1 MSKTLLTGCRI
12 FDGTGSDLRNQDLLI
27 EGETLRLVGPG
38 AEAGADE
45 TVDLAGATVLPG
57 FIDSHVHVCL
67 STLDLIA
74 NLGYPFSYQFF
85 LAERNLRRTLDVGIT
100 TVRDASGADL
110 GIQRAVDDGLIDGP
124 ALRISIIA
132 LSQTGGHGDH
142 WLPSGNVPEV
152 LKAHPGRPSGIVD
165 GPDEARKRV
174 RELIRDGANFIK
186 VNTSGGVFSPRDNPA
201 HAHFTQEELDAIVG
215 EAARVDIPSMAHAHG
230 AAGIKAAVRAGVR
243 SIEHGTELDDEAIKL
258 MLDNGT
264 WLVPT
269 LGVSQFII
277 DRIDQGAAVAP
288 GIAEKAKSNHQLRA
302 DSFRRAVEAGV
313 RVAMGSD
320 SAAEMHGGNLI
331 ELRLMHEGGMAPLQ
345 VLEAATRSSAELLG
359 IDDRVG
365 TIADGK
371 QADLVVV
378 GGDPLDFAAYPGN
391 VRRVYRRGRL
401 VRQYPAGPAAV

>member
-1 MSKTLLTGCRI
+1 MATTLLTGARI
-12 FDGTGSDLRNQDLLI
+12 FDGTGADLRAQDLVI
-27 EGETLRLVGPG
+27 DGETLRLD
-38 AEAGADE
+38 AGGDADE
-45 TVDLAGATVLPG
+45 TVDLTGATVLPG
-57 FIDSHVHVCL
+57 FIDAHVHVCL
-67 STLDLIA
+67 SNLDLMA

-85 LAERNLRRTLDVGIT
+85 LAERNLRKTLDAGIT

-142 WLPSGNVPEV
+142 WLPSGNAPEI
-152 LKAHPGRPSGIVD
+152 LLEHPGRPSGIVD

-215 EAARVDIPSMAHAHG
+215 EAARVEVPTMAHAHG
-230 AAGIKAAVRAGVR
+230 AAGIKAAIRAGVR
-243 SIEHGTELDDEAIKL
+243 SVEHGTDLDDEAIAL
-258 MLDNGT
+258 MLEHGT

-288 GIAEKAKSNHQLRA
+288 GIAEKARANHAMRA
-302 DSFRRAVEAGV
+302 DSFKRAVDAGV
-313 RVAMGSD
+313 RIAMGSD
-320 SAAEMHGGNLI
+320 AAAEMHGKNLV
-331 ELRLMHEGGMAPLQ
+331 ELRLMAEGGLAPLR
-345 VLEAATRSSAELLG
+345 VLEAATGSAARLLG
-359 IDDRVG
+359 IEERVG
-365 TIADGK
+365 TIADGR

-378 GGDPLDFAAYPGN
+378 GGDPFDFSAYPAN
-391 VRRVYRRGRL
+391 ILRVYRKGKL
-401 VRQYPAGPAAV
+401 VRRGPQPSGQPV

>member
-27 EGETLRLVGPG
+27 EGETLRLVSPG
-38 AEAGADE
+38 AQTGADE
-45 TVDLAGATVLPG
+45 TVDLTGATVLPG

-85 LAERNLRRTLDVGIT
+85 LAERNLRRTLDAGIT

-152 LKAHPGRPSGIVD
+152 LKEHPGRPSGIVD

-201 HAHFTQEELDAIVG
+201 HAHFTQEELDAIVS

-230 AAGIKAAVRAGVR
+230 AAGIKAAIRAGVR

-258 MLDNGT
+258 MLDSGT

-288 GIAEKAKSNHQLRA
+288 GIAAKAKSNHDLRA

-313 RVAMGSD
+313 RIAMGSD

-331 ELRLMHEGGMAPLQ
+331 ELRLMHQGGMAPLQ

-365 TIADGK
+365 TIEDGK

-391 VRRVYRRGRL
+391 VRLVYRRGRL
-401 VRQYPAGPAAV
+401 ARQYPAGPAAV

>member
-27 EGETLRLVGPG
+27 EGETLRLVGQG

-152 LKAHPGRPSGIVD
+152 LKEHPGRPSGIVD

-345 VLEAATRSSAELLG
+345 VLEAATRSS
-359 IDDRVG
+359 DDRVG

>member
-1 MSKTLLTGCRI
+1 MGRTLLTGARV
-12 FDGTGSDLRNQDLLI
+12 FDGTGADPREQDLVI
-27 EGETLRLVGPG
+27 DGESLRLGG
-38 AEAGADE
+38 GDADE

-57 FIDSHVHVCL
+57 FIDAHVHVCL
-67 STLDLIA
+67 SNLDLMA

-85 LAERNLRRTLDVGIT
+85 LAERNLRRTLDAGVT

-142 WLPSGNVPEV
+142 WLPSGNTPEV
-152 LKAHPGRPSGIVD
+152 LLEHPGRPSGVVD

-215 EAARVDIPSMAHAHG
+215 EAARVDVPTMAHAHG
-230 AAGIKAAVRAGVR
+230 AAGIKAAIRAGVR
-243 SIEHGTELDDEAIKL
+243 SVEHGTDLDDEAIAM
-258 MLDNGT
+258 MLERGT

-277 DRIDQGAAVAP
+277 DKIDQGAAVAP
-288 GIAEKAKSNHQLRA
+288 GIAEKARANHAMRA
-302 DSFRRAVEAGV
+302 GSFKRAAEAGV
-313 RVAMGSD
+313 RIAMGSD
-320 SAAEMHGGNLI
+320 AAAEMHGGNLV
-331 ELRLMHEGGMAPLQ
+331 ELRLMAEGGLEPKR
-345 VLEAATRSSAELLG
+345 VLEAATRSAAELLG
-359 IDDRVG
+359 IEDRVG

-378 GGDPLDFAAYPGN
+378 DGDPFDFGAYPGN
-391 VRRVYRRGRL
+391 IRRVYRKGKL
-401 VRQYPAGPAAV
+401 VRQSPSPSGQPV

>member
-1 MSKTLLTGCRI
+1 VQRIALTGGRV
-12 FDGTGSDLRNQDLLI
+12 FDGSGADFSAADVVI
-27 EGETLRLVGPG
+27 EGTEVVEVGTG
-38 AEAGADE
+38 LDGDVVVE
-45 TVDLAGATVLPG
+45 LAGATVLPG
-57 FIDSHVHVCL
+57 LIDAHVHVCL
-67 STLDLIA
+67 STIDLMK
-74 NLGYPFSYQFF
+74 NLNLPFSYQFY
-85 LAERNLRRTLDVGIT
+85 LAEQNLKKTLDVGIT

-124 ALRISIIA
+124 ALHISIIA

-152 LKAHPGRPSGIVD
+152 LKEHPGRPSGVVD

-230 AAGIKAAVRAGVR
+230 AAGIKAAIRAGVR

-258 MLDNGT
+258 MLDTGT

-277 DRIDQGAAVAP
+277 DRIDAGAAVAP
-288 GIAEKAKSNHQLRA
+288 GIAEKARSNHDLRA

-313 RVAMGSD
+313 RIAMGSD

-331 ELRLMHEGGMAPLQ
+331 ELRLMREGGMTPLQ

-365 TIADGK
+365 TIEDGK

-378 GGDPLDFAAYPGN
+378 SGDPLDFAAYPGN

-401 VRQYPAGPAAV
+401 AREYPAGPAAV

>member
-152 LKAHPGRPSGIVD
+152 LKEHPGRPSGIVD

-201 HAHFTQEELDAIVG
+201 HAHFTQ
-215 EAARVDIPSMAHAHG
+215 
-230 AAGIKAAVRAGVR
+230 
-243 SIEHGTELDDEAIKL
+243 
-258 MLDNGT
+258 
-264 WLVPT
+264 
-269 LGVSQFII
+269 
-277 DRIDQGAAVAP
+277 
-288 GIAEKAKSNHQLRA
+288 
-302 DSFRRAVEAGV
+302 
-313 RVAMGSD
+313 
-320 SAAEMHGGNLI
+320 
-331 ELRLMHEGGMAPLQ
+331 
-345 VLEAATRSSAELLG
+345 
-359 IDDRVG
+359 
-365 TIADGK
+365 
-371 QADLVVV
+371 
-378 GGDPLDFAAYPGN
+378 
-391 VRRVYRRGRL
+391 
-401 VRQYPAGPAAV
+401 

>member
-1 MSKTLLTGCRI
+1 MARTLLTGARI
-12 FDGTGSDLRNQDLLI
+12 FDGTGADLRAQDLVI
-27 EGETLRLVGPG
+27 DGETLRLGAGEG
-38 AEAGADE
+38 AEE
-45 TVDLAGATVLPG
+45 TVDLTGLTVLPG
-57 FIDSHVHVCL
+57 FVDAHVHVCL
-67 STLDLIA
+67 SNLDLMA

-85 LAERNLRRTLDVGIT
+85 LAERNLRRTLDAGVT

-142 WLPSGNVPEV
+142 WLPSGNAPEI
-152 LKAHPGRPSGIVD
+152 LLEHPGRPSGIVD

-215 EAARVDIPSMAHAHG
+215 EAARVDVPAMAHAHG
-230 AAGIKAAVRAGVR
+230 SAGIKAAIRAGVR
-243 SIEHGTELDDEAIKL
+243 SVEHGTDLDDEAITL
-258 MLDNGT
+258 MLERGT

-269 LGVSQFII
+269 LGVSQFIV

-288 GIAEKAKSNHQLRA
+288 GIAEKARANHAMRA
-302 DSFRRAVEAGV
+302 DSFKRAVEAGV
-313 RVAMGSD
+313 RIAMGSD
-320 SAAEMHGGNLI
+320 AAAEMHGRNLV
-331 ELRLMHEGGMAPLQ
+331 ELRLMAEGGLAPLA
-345 VLEAATRSSAELLG
+345 VLEAATRSAAQLLG
-359 IDDRVG
+359 IADRVG

-378 GGDPLDFAAYPGN
+378 AGDPLDFAAYPEN
-391 VRRVYRRGRL
+391 IVRVYRKGKL
-401 VRQYPAGPAAV
+401 VRRRTPPSGQAV